1 MRLLQTKTL
10 TNDIV
15 NGPKIATI
23 DPKLYNRTQFR
34 QSINV
39 KPGTEDLL

>member
-1 MRLLQTKTL
+1 MNTKTIPTDL
-10 TNDIV
+10 V

-34 QSINV
+34 QAINV